1 MKALSIVAVVLA
13 GLAFFI
19 PLVGVWVALFSS
31 VMALIAFRSETTLS
45 AVAVGLNLTNTAFF
59 TPALL
64 IAEGLNQMENGTSSA
79 GAIYWG
85 WVGLQAFILVVG
97 IILASTKKT
106 TSA

>member
-1 MKALSIVAVVLA
+1 
-13 GLAFFI
+13 
-19 PLVGVWVALFSS
+19 
-31 VMALIAFRSETTLS
+31 
-45 AVAVGLNLTNTAFF
+45 
-59 TPALL
+59 
-64 IAEGLNQMENGTSSA
+64 MENGTSSA